1 MGKGTVFLEQADVV
15 ISSTESPHYT
25 ITAGKAAELLKD
37 GRERLFID
45 IAVPADIDREISTL
59 PGCRLI
65 AIDDFRGTGRPGI
78 TCANAAGDCGCR
90 RTYE

>member
-1 MGKGTVFLEQADVV
+1 MV

-45 IAVPADIDREISTL
+45 IAVPADIDREISAL

-65 AIDDFRGTGRPGI
+65 AIDDFRNWQAGI
-78 TCANAAGDCGCR
+78 TCASSR
-90 RTYE
+90 RLRMPENL